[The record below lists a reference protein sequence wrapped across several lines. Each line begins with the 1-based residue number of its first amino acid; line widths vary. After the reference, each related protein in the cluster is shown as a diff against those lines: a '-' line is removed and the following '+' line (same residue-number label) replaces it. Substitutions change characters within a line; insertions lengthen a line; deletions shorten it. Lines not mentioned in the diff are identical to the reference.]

1 MGCPPPPREEPI
13 PRGEPGRLLQSS
25 QGRICGGNNRPQPP
39 LRPRASIF
47 PEPSPSPPTQV
58 PEVCNTSA
66 GWKVKGVP
74 PARIPFTCAG
84 EWAPAVPLSQAQP
97 APEAPSSLHNPG
109 ALMLPALLQASLFGA
124 WTQACP
130 RVFEVAATSW
140 SPSSRPS
147 RPVSVRP
154 LVGARARR
162 PSGGTHRVTVP
173 LGRRLGSGGSGRSPP
188 PHTTLLRAGLGAP
201 PLSPLGRS
209 PEHLQLRMGTGQPGA
224 PRVSGARSS
233 SHGSS
238 GSSRRA
244 GAPSILRP
252 AAPISPSPRGDPQ
265 LWGPSVRR
273 PEGPGLAGGVL
284 SGGPGRPRAGRGAL
298 GGGKPRDPRR
308 RAPGACPAS
317 APAGRTRARLS
328 ARRGRP
334 PAARPESLRGAAGPP
349 EAGPLRVACS
359 LRADLEPSGSRRA
372 PAAAAAAAAP
382 CHGWRQLGAA
392 PLPPPPAPA
401 RAPERA
407 PSPRQLA
414 SREALAPSATQPR
427 SCTPPSESRPR
438 GLRPGASPNSPRAYA
453 PSPSRAAPLPRAGTL
468 PHHNPSQ
475 PSKPTTTTFHKTLP
489 RSCSSSPHLCVLGPS
504 LTCGFGQ
511 RWLVLPVWGWD

>member
-1 MGCPPPPREEPI
+1 
-13 PRGEPGRLLQSS
+13 
-25 QGRICGGNNRPQPP
+25 
-39 LRPRASIF
+39 
-47 PEPSPSPPTQV
+47 
-58 PEVCNTSA
+58 
-66 GWKVKGVP
+66 
-74 PARIPFTCAG
+74 
-84 EWAPAVPLSQAQP
+84 
-97 APEAPSSLHNPG
+97 
-109 ALMLPALLQASLFGA
+109 MLPAFPQDSLLGA

-130 RVFEVAATSW
+130 RVSEVAATSR

-147 RPVSVRP
+147 RPVSVP
-154 LVGARARR
+154 LLVGAPARR

-244 GAPSILRP
+244 GAPRILRP

-298 GGGKPRDPRR
+298 GGGKPRGPRR

-328 ARRGRP
+328 ARRGQP
-334 PAARPESLRGAAGPP
+334 PAPRPESLRCAPGPP

-372 PAAAAAAAAP
+372 PAAAAAAATAP
-382 CHGWRQLGAA
+382 CHGWRQLRAA

-401 RAPERA
+401 RPPERT
-407 PSPRQLA
+407 PSFA
-414 SREALAPSATQPR
+414 SSPVREALAPSATQPGSR
-427 SCTPPSESRPR
+427 PPPSENQPG
-438 GLRPGASPNSPRAYA
+438 GLRPRASLNSPGA
-453 PSPSRAAPLPRAGTL
+453 
-468 PHHNPSQ
+468 
-475 PSKPTTTTFHKTLP
+475 
-489 RSCSSSPHLCVLGPS
+489 
-504 LTCGFGQ
+504 
-511 RWLVLPVWGWD
+511 

>member
-1 MGCPPPPREEPI
+1 M
-13 PRGEPGRLLQSS
+13 
-25 QGRICGGNNRPQPP
+25 
-39 LRPRASIF
+39 
-47 PEPSPSPPTQV
+47 
-58 PEVCNTSA
+58 
-66 GWKVKGVP
+66 
-74 PARIPFTCAG
+74 
-84 EWAPAVPLSQAQP
+84 
-97 APEAPSSLHNPG
+97 
-109 ALMLPALLQASLFGA
+109 
-124 WTQACP
+124 
-130 RVFEVAATSW
+130 
-140 SPSSRPS
+140 
-147 RPVSVRP
+147 
-154 LVGARARR
+154 
-162 PSGGTHRVTVP
+162 P
-173 LGRRLGSGGSGRSPP
+173 LGRRPGSGGSGRSPP

-238 GSSRRA
+238 CSSRRA
-244 GAPSILRP
+244 GAPRILRP

-265 LWGPSVRR
+265 RWGPSARR

-284 SGGPGRPRAGRGAL
+284 RGGPGRPRAGRGAL
-298 GGGKPRDPRR
+298 GGGKPRGPRR

-334 PAARPESLRGAAGPP
+334 PAARPESLRRAPGPP

-359 LRADLEPSGSRRA
+359 LGAGLGPSGSRRA
-372 PAAAAAAAAP
+372 PAAAAAAAP

-414 SREALAPSATQPR
+414 
-427 SCTPPSESRPR
+427 RPR
-438 GLRPGASPNSPRAYA
+438 GPSASRYAARPLPSSERARARRLEAPRVPEPALSLDSFFL
-453 PSPSRAAPLPRAGTL
+453 PAPLPRACTL
-468 PHHNPSQ
+468 PLPSQ
-475 PSKPTTTTFHKTLP
+475 SSKPTTITFPKTFP
-489 RSCSSSPHLCVLGPS
+489 RSCSSSPHLH
-504 LTCGFGQ
+504 
-511 RWLVLPVWGWD
+511 VWVFQ